1 TPAFALARAP
11 VEGTETEVAVRH
23 ERAHAQ
29 LGGQAHRLPIMAF
42 CILDHE
48 ALRMGSDLTQQ
59 PGRPRLVAS
68 LLVLPVQLEGLAGEP
83 RRFVHPAGEQV
94 RLRQPG
100 MQRRATTGVPSL
112 HGFALLSRMLKL
124 DRATIPAAPALCT
137 GSP

>member
-1 TPAFALARAP
+1 
-11 VEGTETEVAVRH
+11 
-23 ERAHAQ
+23 
-29 LGGQAHRLPIMAF
+29 
-42 CILDHE
+42 
-48 ALRMGSDLTQQ
+48 
-59 PGRPRLVAS
+59 RLVAS

-137 GSP
+137 GSPATTQLRTSFRVQAGSGAATGLDVTLPWRCLGSELDTP